1 MTTTTKRSGNKWT
14 INELLTLQREYELLE
29 WSVYQIAEK
38 HQRTV
43 MAILCRLKSEGFIT
57 SFKLARG
64 FDVQAYKKSIT
75 TDNNSDDEDVDD
87 DSSEYVDNQSDDD
100 DDNDDEH
107 DYEKEDEVDH
117 LTDRVWSLQT
127 SVNEISSIVKNIFGL
142 LSNKQTA
149 LESSIS
155 NSV

>member
-1 MTTTTKRSGNKWT
+1 MSTTTTTTKRSGNKWT
-14 INELLTLQREYELLE
+14 INELLNLQREYELLE

-57 SFKLARG
+57 RFREARG
-64 FDVQAYKKSIT
+64 FDIEVYKNTISSDNKS
-75 TDNNSDDEDVDD
+75 EDDD
-87 DSSEYVDNQSDDD
+87 DSSEYVDDQSDEDDD
-100 DDNDDEH
+100 DEN
-107 DYEKEDEVDH
+107 DYEKEDEVDQ

-142 LSNKQTA
+142 LSNKQSTV
-149 LESSIS
+149 ESSTS
-155 NSV
+155 SSF

>member
-14 INELLTLQREYELLE
+14 INELLNLQREYELLE

-57 SFKLARG
+57 RFREARG
-64 FDVQAYKKSIT
+64 FDIQEYKNSISADNKSE
-75 TDNNSDDEDVDD
+75 NEDDGD
-87 DSSEYVDNQSDDD
+87 DSSEYVDDQSDGDDD
-100 DDNDDEH
+100 DDH
-107 DYEKEDEVDH
+107 DYEKEDEVDQ

-142 LSNKQTA
+142 LSNKQTTT
-149 LESSIS
+149 ESWSTNNI
-155 NSV
+155 

>member
-1 MTTTTKRSGNKWT
+1 MSTTTTTTKRSGNKWT
-14 INELLTLQREYELLE
+14 INELLNLQREYELLE

-57 SFKLARG
+57 RFREARG
-64 FDVQAYKKSIT
+64 FDIEVYKNTISADNKS
-75 TDNNSDDEDVDD
+75 EDD
-87 DSSEYVDNQSDDD
+87 DSSEYVDDQSDEDDD
-100 DDNDDEH
+100 DEN
-107 DYEKEDEVDH
+107 DYEKEDEVDQ

-142 LSNKQTA
+142 LSNKQSTV
-149 LESSIS
+149 ESSTS
-155 NSV
+155 SSF

>member
-1 MTTTTKRSGNKWT
+1 MSTTTTKRSGNKWT
-14 INELLTLQREYELLE
+14 INELLNLQREYELLE

-57 SFKLARG
+57 RFREARG
-64 FDVQAYKKSIT
+64 FDIEVYKNTISADNKS
-75 TDNNSDDEDVDD
+75 EDD
-87 DSSEYVDNQSDDD
+87 DSSEYVDDQSDEDDD
-100 DDNDDEH
+100 DEN
-107 DYEKEDEVDH
+107 DYEKEDEVDQ

-142 LSNKQTA
+142 LSNKQSTV
-149 LESSIS
+149 ESSTS
-155 NSV
+155 SSY